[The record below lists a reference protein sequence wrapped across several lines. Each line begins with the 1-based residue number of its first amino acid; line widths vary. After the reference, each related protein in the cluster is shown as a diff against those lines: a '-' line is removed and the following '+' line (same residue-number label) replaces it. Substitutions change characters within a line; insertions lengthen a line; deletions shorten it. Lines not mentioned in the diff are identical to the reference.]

1 MGGGATVEDD
11 VGEIIRDGAKEP
23 GADDTVHE
31 HPILGVGRDI
41 IRGDMALQQELP
53 GGKKERFW
61 A

>member
-1 MGGGATVEDD
+1 MVEDD